1 MTKIDPNYAH
11 SKRAI
16 SRLLTILGY
25 DDDKIGS
32 MLNPQSWSNR
42 DLPIEQ
48 FPILDGTG
56 YALSVGNWPVEF
68 NSPSRVQGT
77 SIVWDLPGHLNNS
90 KGLPEYRKS
99 TISKEM
105 RFDSMYSTKWG
116 GHVTVEGQN
125 HLGEVLPASSSAE
138 RRTDNIY

>member
-1 MTKIDPNYAH
+1 
-11 SKRAI
+11 
-16 SRLLTILGY
+16 
-25 DDDKIGS
+25 
-32 MLNPQSWSNR
+32 MLKPQTLSSR
-42 DLPIEQ
+42 DLPIQQ

-116 GHVTVEGQN
+116 GYVTVQGQN
-125 HLGEVLPASSSAE
+125 HLGEVLPTLSNAT
-138 RRTDNIY
+138 RRTDDIF